1 MRLVWHETGTRVYET
16 GVSHGVLYR
25 MDANHEYTRGY
36 AWQGISSVDENPT
49 GAEPTA
55 IYADDIKYLNLMSIE
70 EFGFSISAYTY
81 PKEFEPCDGTAELAP
96 GVNIGQQVREGF
108 GFSYRT
114 IIGNDTEGNAFGY
127 KIHLVYGCIASPSDK
142 SHSTVND
149 TPEANE
155 MSWDVATIPV
165 SIPGLRPTSKIVIN
179 SREVD
184 PNKLAILESILYGTD
199 PAPLAAGA
207 EALEGDGPN
216 PAAGIGARLPMP
228 DEIIE
233 IFKEEAT
240 QG

>member
-1 MRLVWHETGTRVYET
+1 MRLRWHETGTRLYET

-25 MDANHEYTRGY
+25 LDADHRYTRGV

-81 PKEFEPCDGTAELAP
+81 PEEFEACDGTAEIAP
-96 GVNIGQQVREGF
+96 GINIGQQVRETF

-114 IIGNDTEGNAFGY
+114 IVGNDTDGIAYGY

-155 MSWDVATIPV
+155 MSWDVSTIPV
-165 SIPGLRPTSKIVIN
+165 EIPGYRPTATITIH
-179 SREVD
+179 SRKVD
-184 PNKLAILESILYGTD
+184 PEKLATLEAILYGTD
-199 PAPLAAGA
+199 GTG
-207 EALEGDGPN
+207 GDDGVM
-216 PAAGIGARLPMP
+216 ARLPMP
-228 DEIIE
+228 DEIVE
-233 IFKEEAT
+233 LMGEAAT
-240 QG
+240 AG